1 MLTITCYLACATNF
15 LIIIIIPS
23 TNDARNILLLAL
35 FQKKRKKYFSNSPL
49 LLKNSRHPRFHSPEK
64 SRRRKKKSW
73 QTCYAKRG
81 WKSKKSRHRR
91 RGGWSAFREARRF
104 DEGRERDWAKDNG
117 CLVVALSTKS
127 SPPNFDATLMFLAR
141 ITPHRGCV
149 ARTQPRRNN
158 TSRRARNNKLTYV
171 RIKGE
176 PILHLRRGIPPGN
189 PPPTI
194 NHRCFAGEEE
204 GGLRA
209 S

>member
-35 FQKKRKKYFSNSPL
+35 FQKKEKNIFQIPL
-49 LLKNSRHPRFHSPEK
+49 SCSRHPRFHSPEK

-127 SPPNFDATLMFLAR
+127 SPP
-141 ITPHRGCV
+141 
-149 ARTQPRRNN
+149 
-158 TSRRARNNKLTYV
+158 TSMQ
-171 RIKGE
+171 
-176 PILHLRRGIPPGN
+176 H
-189 PPPTI
+189 
-194 NHRCFAGEEE
+194 
-204 GGLRA
+204 
-209 S
+209 